1 MIRVTFLDFSGLP
14 PILDSKVF
22 SIGRQW
28 LIPGAH
34 LFLKLLAP
42 QVPVPSHKSLGGFVC
57 HCGWNSV
64 LEAIRGGLPM
74 LVWPLY
80 AKNKLNKVSVVE
92 ELKVALAVEVED
104 DGLVG
109 AEELEKLLTKLMN
122 SMSYFDDETT
132 LN

>member
-1 MIRVTFLDFSGLP
+1 MLNLVLGQELVLERTRDRVYVAKS
-14 PILDSKVF
+14 
-22 SIGRQW
+22 W
-28 LIPGAH
+28 
-34 LFLKLLAP
+34 AP
-42 QVPVPSHKSLGGFVC
+42 QVPVLSHEFVGGFVC

-74 LVWPLY
+74 LVWPFY

-92 ELKVALAVEVED
+92 ELKVALVVEAED

-109 AEELEKLLTKLMN
+109 AEELEKLLTKLRN
-122 SMSYFDDETT
+122 SMSCFDDETT